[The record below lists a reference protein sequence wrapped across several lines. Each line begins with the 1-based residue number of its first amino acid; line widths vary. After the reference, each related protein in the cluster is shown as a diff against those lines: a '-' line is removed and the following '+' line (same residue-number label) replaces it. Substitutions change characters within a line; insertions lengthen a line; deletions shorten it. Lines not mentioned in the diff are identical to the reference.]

1 GVTVAKH
8 ALIVNGTPTDGS
20 NASRYHEES
29 TGPSKVEK
37 EEGELSPNGD
47 FEEDNFVAYGDARP
61 KVVLKAKHGV
71 ESRQQ
76 RSGNGKD
83 LHSVDAGG
91 ENDADA
97 DDEDSENASEAGD
110 DASGSESAGDECS
123 HEEHEEEEEVERDEV
138 DGKAESEGEAEG
150 IADAH
155 VGGDGSSLS
164 FSERFL
170 FTVKPLSKHVP
181 PALPEDEKYNS
192 WVFYANDDFY
202 VLFRLHQILYERIL
216 SAKTNLAGGEIKWKH
231 LKDTSSSDL
240 YARFMSALYSLLN
253 GSTDNTKFEDEC
265 RAIIGNQSY
274 VLFTL
279 DKLIYKLVK
288 QLQAVAADEMDNK
301 LLQLYEYEK
310 SRKHWKTMDS
320 VYYENARVLLH
331 EENIY
336 RLKCSSS
343 PSRLSIQLMDNVIE
357 KPEAFAVSMEPN
369 FSAILHNDFLSVFP
383 GKKEPHGIILKRNKK
398 NYANLD
404 EFDAT
409 CMAMEGVELVN
420 GLENKIACNSY
431 KHPLVQTKPQKAF
444 ENDMFCVC
452 SNMVDAETE
461 ERTN

>member
-1 GVTVAKH
+1 MRNTILGFFMQMT
-8 ALIVNGTPTDGS
+8 IS
-20 NASRYHEES
+20 MFFS
-29 TGPSKVEK
+29 
-37 EEGELSPNGD
+37 D
-47 FEEDNFVAYGDARP
+47 F
-61 KVVLKAKHGV
+61 
-71 ESRQQ
+71 
-76 RSGNGKD
+76 
-83 LHSVDAGG
+83 
-91 ENDADA
+91 
-97 DDEDSENASEAGD
+97 
-110 DASGSESAGDECS
+110 
-123 HEEHEEEEEVERDEV
+123 
-138 DGKAESEGEAEG
+138 
-150 IADAH
+150 
-155 VGGDGSSLS
+155 
-164 FSERFL
+164 
-170 FTVKPLSKHVP
+170 
-181 PALPEDEKYNS
+181 
-192 WVFYANDDFY
+192 
-202 VLFRLHQILYERIL
+202 
-216 SAKTNLAGGEIKWKH
+216 IK
-231 LKDTSSSDL
+231 
-240 YARFMSALYSLLN
+240 FMSALYSLLN

-288 QLQAVAADEMDNK
+288 QLQVVAADEMDNK

-383 GKKEPHGIILKRNKK
+383 GKEEPHGIILKRNKK

-420 GLENKIACNSY
+420 GLENKIDCNSY
-431 KHPLVQTKPQKAF
+431 KISYVL
-444 ENDMFCVC
+444 D
-452 SNMVDAETE
+452 TE
-461 ERTN
+461 DFFFRRRNSSRRRSHNNQARIQRFLRFLSTSQ